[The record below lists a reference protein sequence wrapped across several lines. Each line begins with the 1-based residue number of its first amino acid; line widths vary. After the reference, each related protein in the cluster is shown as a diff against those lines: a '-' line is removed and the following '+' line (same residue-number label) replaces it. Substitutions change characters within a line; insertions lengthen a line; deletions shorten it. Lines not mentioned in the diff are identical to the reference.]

1 MTRSAFFRFLPF
13 PVFPEQ
19 ASTLAGR
26 IDNLLFFLLGLSG
39 LVTVVIAFLI
49 LWFGIRYRRRPENE
63 RATQVH
69 GSYRLEA
76 AWTVVPLLIFMVA
89 YAWGASVYFWAYT
102 PPPDALAVYGV
113 GKQWMW
119 KFQHLSGQREIDD
132 LHVPVGRPVKMLLTS
147 QDVIHSFYVPA
158 FRVKQDVLP
167 GRYTE
172 VWFEAT
178 RPGRYHLF
186 CTQYCGTLHSRMVG
200 EVVAMEPAAFEQ
212 WLAGGA
218 TLSPAQRGMKLF
230 QDLGCNTCHRSDA
243 LARAP
248 DLTGLFGR
256 EVRLQSGA
264 VVVVDEAY
272 VRESILDPAAKVV
285 QGYEPIMPT
294 FKGLV
299 TEEGIID
306 LIEYVKSLRSE
317 EKPGP

>member
-1 MTRSAFFRFLPF
+1 
-13 PVFPEQ
+13 
-19 ASTLAGR
+19 
-26 IDNLLFFLLGLSG
+26 
-39 LVTVVIAFLI
+39 
-49 LWFGIRYRRRPENE
+49 
-63 RATQVH
+63 
-69 GSYRLEA
+69 
-76 AWTVVPLLIFMVA
+76 
-89 YAWGASVYFWAYT
+89 
-102 PPPDALAVYGV
+102 
-113 GKQWMW
+113 
-119 KFQHLSGQREIDD
+119 
-132 LHVPVGRPVKMLLTS
+132 MLLTS
-147 QDVIHSFYVPA
+147 QDVIHSFFVPA

-178 RPGRYHLF
+178 RPGQYHLF
-186 CTQYCGTLHSRMVG
+186 CSQYCGTLHSRMVG
-200 EVVAMEPAAFEQ
+200 SVVAMEPAAFEQ

-230 QDLGCNTCHRSDA
+230 QDLGCNTCHRADS

-248 DLTGLFGR
+248 DLTGLFGKQ
-256 EVRLQSGA
+256 VRLRSGE
-264 VVVVDEAY
+264 VIVVDEAY